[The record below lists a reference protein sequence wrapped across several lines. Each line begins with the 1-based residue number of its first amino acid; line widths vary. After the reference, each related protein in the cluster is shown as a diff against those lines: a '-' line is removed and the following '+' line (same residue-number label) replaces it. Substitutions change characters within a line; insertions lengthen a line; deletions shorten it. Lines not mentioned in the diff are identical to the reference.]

1 MYMLYLFSFVALAA
15 AFGALAMS
23 RAVHA
28 EYLVV
33 LHWPR
38 YGFFFFERT
47 ADGRHTG
54 IGWQALPGALW
65 RFVVASAAELAH
77 SVPRRAR
84 AWMEAHVP
92 FASGVKA

>member
-1 MYMLYLFSFVALAA
+1 MLYLLWFVALAA
-15 AFGALAMS
+15 AFAALAMS
-23 RAVHA
+23 RALHA

-54 IGWQALPGALW
+54 IGWQTLPGALS
-65 RFVVASAAELAH
+65 RFVVASSTELVR
-77 SVPRRAR
+77 SVPRRTR
-84 AWMEAHVP
+84 AWIEAHVP